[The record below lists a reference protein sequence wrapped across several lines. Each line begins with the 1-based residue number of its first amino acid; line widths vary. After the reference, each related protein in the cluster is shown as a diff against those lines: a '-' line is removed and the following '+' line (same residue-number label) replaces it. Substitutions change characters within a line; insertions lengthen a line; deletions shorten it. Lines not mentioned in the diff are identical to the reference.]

1 MLKNK
6 IVLITGG
13 TGTYGRKLLSTL
25 LKQEKLIK
33 KIIIFS
39 RDEFKQSEI
48 EHSLTLTEKKKLDFF

>member
-25 LKQEKLIK
+25 LKEEKLIK

-48 EHSLTLTEKKKLDFF
+48 EQSLTLSEKKKS